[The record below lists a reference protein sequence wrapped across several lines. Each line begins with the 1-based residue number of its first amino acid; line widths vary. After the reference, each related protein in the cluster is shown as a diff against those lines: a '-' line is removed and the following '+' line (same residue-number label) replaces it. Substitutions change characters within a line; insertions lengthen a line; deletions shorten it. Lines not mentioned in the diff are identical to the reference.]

1 MYVCMRVTKVV
12 IVNNGKSIRFFF
24 FLHEIEWVSM
34 VLRILNL
41 EVPKRVE
48 KCKKKKRIS
57 YCTRRMRDFF
67 TIETKTT
74 TNKDNLSVASE
85 GGEDEADPGRAHGN
99 GEDLVREDKVHETEH
114 PL

>member
-1 MYVCMRVTKVV
+1 
-12 IVNNGKSIRFFF
+12 
-24 FLHEIEWVSM
+24 
-34 VLRILNL
+34 
-41 EVPKRVE
+41 
-48 KCKKKKRIS
+48 
-57 YCTRRMRDFF
+57 MRDFF

-99 GEDLVREDKVHETEH
+99 GEDLVGEDKVHETEH